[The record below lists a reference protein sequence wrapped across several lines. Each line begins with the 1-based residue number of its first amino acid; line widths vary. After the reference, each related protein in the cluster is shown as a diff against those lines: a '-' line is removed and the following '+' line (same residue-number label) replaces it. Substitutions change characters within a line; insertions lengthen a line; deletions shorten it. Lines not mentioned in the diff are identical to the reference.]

1 VRGVHFPA
9 SSAVYCG
16 AGWCGVGFS
25 DSGIRLFIC
34 VCILYVHRGSR
45 WVTFDVL
52 QFPEA
57 CLSLLR
63 SLDVLDIAGVKEE
76 AGPVDL
82 VRMVLDASERLG
94 VTRYLEPN
102 DVLQSTRLC
111 YCLLGELFNVRSGL
125 SAPVN
130 MRQRLSLPTVSESI
144 DVMEGNP
151 PVSVQA
157 EGRAGYPE
165 VMNRQYVAEEV
176 EVAEVAAL
184 PAGEM
189 VAFARYVN
197 AALAGNVAVAEYLP
211 LDVYGDDLHVCLSNV
226 IFVSELRK
234 AGGLRDGFLVSHCRT
249 SFCEVTKPIR

>member
-1 VRGVHFPA
+1 MFQA
-9 SSAVYCG
+9 
-16 AGWCGVGFS
+16 
-25 DSGIRLFIC
+25 
-34 VCILYVHRGSR
+34 
-45 WVTFDVL
+45 
-52 QFPEA
+52 
-57 CLSLLR
+57 LLR
-63 SLDVLDIAGVKEE
+63 CLDSSSPHLNSEDCDELVVAEAVLAETE
-76 AGPVDL
+76 L
-82 VRMVLDASERLG
+82 LG

-211 LDVYGDDLHVCLSNV
+211 LDVYGDNLVGH
-226 IFVSELRK
+226 
-234 AGGLRDGFLVSHCRT
+234 LRDGIVLSELLRVKPSGAAERVAGT
-249 SFCEVTKPIR
+249 RREPLEVGTETNDALSGADMELLAGGR